1 MNRRNF
7 LKSLAAAMGA
17 GLASPGAYAFAIP
30 PWKERRDL
38 YPQGVASGDPVPD
51 SVILWTRRP
60 PVAGSPEA
68 RRLSVEVAADP
79 KFRRIVARG
88 KAEVTGATDW
98 TCRFLAT
105 GLRPAREYW
114 YRFTDEH
121 GFGSRV
127 GRTLTAP
134 ARHDSRPLRFAFVS
148 CQSVTEGWQN
158 AYRRMIFEDERRA
171 PGERMAF
178 VLHLGDFIYE
188 VVWYPED
195 RPDGRRYARTL
206 REVYRMPHGEKVDAG
221 LHAPT
226 TLEDYRVTYRAFL
239 QDPDIQDAR
248 ARWPFLCIGD
258 NHEFSWQGWQSQ
270 QVFFGKTRPAQ
281 RMRVAANQAWYEFQP
296 ARVVKP
302 GKGDAFEAP
311 DVKDVPI
318 EKFDDYGLGLEPN
331 NLAAVNSVRFYRA
344 LRFGRNL
351 DLIITDNH
359 SFRAEPPDSSDFSP
373 AEFRWANPQE
383 AVEILDSGR
392 AYGHGH
398 PPDTIRYGG
407 KDLPNPRKGAPP
419 QSFLGKDQKAWFL
432 ERLRTSTARWKVW
445 AHSFG
450 TLEWRTDLQNLP
462 PELRAKWPGQGY
474 GMYSG
479 AFFLERHEIL
489 DLVRERG
496 ITNFAIVAGDRHS
509 FWAGTLSKGLPPE
522 PFEPLGVEFITGSIS
537 APGIAESAEY
547 SIKKDDPVRALYVHD
562 HPDGTLWPAFNMS
575 TLHGV
580 RSSLTL
586 QQTGDVD
593 KALAQSNPDV
603 APHLSF
609 CDLAGHGYA
618 TVRLSA
624 AEMETEFVCI
634 PRPLTRSTT
643 PDGGPLRYRVVHRV
657 RAWKPGE
664 RPRLAQEVVEGAP
677 LLATK

>member
-134 ARHDSRPLRFAFVS
+134 ARHDTRPLRFAFVS

-281 RMRVAANQAWYEFQP
+281 RMRVEDSYIAAT
-296 ARVVKP
+296 ARRH
-302 GKGDAFEAP
+302 
-311 DVKDVPI
+311 
-318 EKFDDYGLGLEPN
+318 GLTIATGN
-331 NLAAVNSVRFYRA
+331 
-344 LRFGRNL
+344 
-351 DLIITDNH
+351 
-359 SFRAEPPDSSDFSP
+359 
-373 AEFRWANPQE
+373 E
-383 AVEILDSGR
+383 AV
-392 AYGHGH
+392 
-398 PPDTIRYGG
+398 IR
-407 KDLPNPRKGAPP
+407 RK
-419 QSFLGKDQKAWFL
+419 S
-432 ERLRTSTARWKVW
+432 
-445 AHSFG
+445 
-450 TLEWRTDLQNLP
+450 
-462 PELRAKWPGQGY
+462 
-474 GMYSG
+474 
-479 AFFLERHEIL
+479 
-489 DLVRERG
+489 
-496 ITNFAIVAGDRHS
+496 
-509 FWAGTLSKGLPPE
+509 
-522 PFEPLGVEFITGSIS
+522 
-537 APGIAESAEY
+537 
-547 SIKKDDPVRALYVHD
+547 
-562 HPDGTLWPAFNMS
+562 
-575 TLHGV
+575 
-580 RSSLTL
+580 
-586 QQTGDVD
+586 
-593 KALAQSNPDV
+593 
-603 APHLSF
+603 
-609 CDLAGHGYA
+609 
-618 TVRLSA
+618 
-624 AEMETEFVCI
+624 
-634 PRPLTRSTT
+634 
-643 PDGGPLRYRVVHRV
+643 
-657 RAWKPGE
+657 
-664 RPRLAQEVVEGAP
+664 
-677 LLATK
+677 